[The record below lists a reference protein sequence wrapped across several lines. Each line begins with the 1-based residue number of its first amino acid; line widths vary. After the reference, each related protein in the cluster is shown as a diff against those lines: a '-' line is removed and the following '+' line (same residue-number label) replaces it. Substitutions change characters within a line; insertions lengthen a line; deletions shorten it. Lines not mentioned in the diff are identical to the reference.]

1 MDNREEMRR
10 LIDVIEKS
18 ANNSSL
24 AQAIDDIRLFSN
36 TASFLANKLDTR
48 LKNKAAVKKRA
59 APKAT
64 KTVGLR
70 KPTMPKTLSVPNK
83 AETNSQAPKATA
95 LSQAD
100 FDRLKPQKPQSTL

>member
-24 AQAIDDIRLFSN
+24 TQAIDDIRLFSN

-48 LKNKAAVKKRA
+48 LRNKDGAKKRS
-59 APKAT
+59 APKTT
-64 KTVGLR
+64 KTVGLP
-70 KPTMPKTLSVPNK
+70 KPPIPKTLNVPNK
-83 AETNSQAPKATA
+83 AEPNLQAPKATA
-95 LSQAD
+95 LSQAG